1 MSDNGPLSPL
11 TMADVHLPPGWPPG
25 VAPSRTD
32 DWEVTAVEFLLELV
46 PDLRG
51 HAARRYPVVL
61 AAIARHTVTG
71 AAEGARQGY
80 RTARTELGEA
90 VPPHAV
96 DAALA
101 AYRDE
106 GRRLVAAAR
115 AAELVE
121 RALRGVHRRTPSLF
135 SGRAAGLAVMD

>member
-1 MSDNGPLSPL
+1 LSRGAGYAPLAGRQRHRPQRRC
-11 TMADVHLPPGWPPG
+11 PGERQ
-25 VAPSRTD
+25 VQR
-32 DWEVTAVEFLLELV
+32 
-46 PDLRG
+46 LRI
-51 HAARRYPVVL
+51 RISRYPVIL
-61 AAIARHTVTG
+61 AVIARHTSAG

-121 RALRGVHRRTPSLF
+121 RALRSEAL
-135 SGRAAGLAVMD
+135 

>member
-1 MSDNGPLSPL
+1 VTQSGRLRGSHRSPPR
-11 TMADVHLPPGWPPG
+11 TCG
-25 VAPSRTD
+25 APSPGTQ
-32 DWEVTAVEFLLELV
+32 
-46 PDLRG
+46 
-51 HAARRYPVVL
+51 
-61 AAIARHTVTG
+61 TG
-71 AAEGARQGY
+71 AAEGARHGY

-121 RALRGVHRRTPSLF
+121 SALRGDAL
-135 SGRAAGLAVMD
+135 